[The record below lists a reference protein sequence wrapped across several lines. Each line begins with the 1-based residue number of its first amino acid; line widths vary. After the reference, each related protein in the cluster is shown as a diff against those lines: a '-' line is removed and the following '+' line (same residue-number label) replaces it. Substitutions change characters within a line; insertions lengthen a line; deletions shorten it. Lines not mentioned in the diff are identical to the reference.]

1 MGSRG
6 SNPHAP
12 QLDTFLFL
20 LFLLLVNKKTNSK
33 YFIHSIRDQ
42 VSISKSSVYLGVG
55 QWVGSCIWDADVEGS
70 SPFT

>member
-1 MGSRG
+1 MHL
-6 SNPHAP
+6 NWI
-12 QLDTFLFL
+12 LF

-33 YFIHSIRDQ
+33 YFVHSIGDQ
-42 VSISKSSVYLGVG
+42 VSTNKSSVYLGVG

>member
-1 MGSRG
+1 MHL
-6 SNPHAP
+6 NWI
-12 QLDTFLFL
+12 LF

-33 YFIHSIRDQ
+33 YLIHSIRDQ
-42 VSISKSSVYLGVG
+42 VSINKSSVYLGVG